1 MLERVIAEISPTGK
15 LRAAINTANFLLV
28 NGTNASGDP
37 AGIAP
42 DVAREIAKR
51 LGVPVSFAPFA
62 KASEIGDSVNS
73 GVWDIAFIGAEPA
86 RAEKIFF
93 TAAYVEI
100 EATYLVA
107 AGSAITS
114 LADVDRPGVRISVGR
129 GSAYDLW
136 LTRHIANAELVR
148 APNVAASYQMFIDD
162 KLEVLAG
169 LRPGLISVLEKLP
182 DARIL
187 DDRFTS
193 VQQAVGTARDNRASA
208 AFLAAFIDEAKR
220 SGFIAKLIEQN
231 GIQGLSVA
239 KL

>member
-1 MLERVIAEISPTGK
+1 MLERVVAEIAPTGK

-28 NGTNASGDP
+28 SEKNASGDYS
-37 AGIAP
+37 GVAP
-42 DVAREIAKR
+42 DLAREIAKR
-51 LGVPVSFAPFA
+51 LGVTVSFAPFA
-62 KASEIGDSVNS
+62 KASEIGDSVSS
-73 GVWDIAFIGAEPA
+73 GLWDIAFIGAEPA

-93 TAAYVEI
+93 TSAYVEI
-100 EATYLVA
+100 EATYLVP

-114 LADVDRPGVRISVGR
+114 LSDVDRPGVRISVGR

-136 LTRHIANAELVR
+136 LTRHITEAEIIR
-148 APNVAASYQMFIDD
+148 APNVAASCQMFIDD

-169 LRPGLISVLEKLP
+169 LRPGLMSVLEKLP

-193 VQQAVGTARDNRASA
+193 VQQAVGAARDNHASV

-220 SGFIAKLIEQN
+220 SGLIAKLIERN
-231 GIQGLSVA
+231 GVQGLSVA
-239 KL
+239 EL